1 MTRSASPKLGA
12 YAGLAALGMLA
23 ALALGRAEL
32 AVLAAPFAIAV
43 AVGVPWVA
51 DPGIRAWVTI
61 ERDRLI
67 EGGEV
72 GVEVELESVSGAPRV
87 EALLVLPAGVEVV
100 GANPVARRLPPGASR
115 SVEFRVRA
123 QRWGVYRVGEVALR
137 TRDPLGFF
145 TFETQIDQSQAV
157 KVYPHPEELRTMLRP
172 LDTQPFGGNQVAR
185 SKGEGI
191 EFADLRPFAVGD
203 RLRRINW
210 RASARRGT
218 LWVNEL
224 HPERNTDVV
233 IFLDSFAEARRDD
246 RGTLDMAVRA
256 AASLADRY
264 LKHKDRV
271 GLVSFGGVL
280 NWLTPATGLV
290 QLYRIVDSLL
300 DTEIMLSYAW
310 KDIEIVPRR
319 TLPPQALILALT
331 PLLDERAVGAMLD
344 LRTRGFDLAV
354 IEVSPE
360 PFAPAPAPEDELGR
374 FAHRLWLLRR
384 EALRDRFRSLGV
396 PIAEWREGSGLQA
409 PIEEVRAF
417 RRYARARR

>member
-1 MTRSASPKLGA
+1 LRRSASPKLAA

-32 AVLAAPFAIAV
+32 AVLAAPFAVAV
-43 AVGVPWVA
+43 AVGVPWAA
-51 DPGIRAWVTI
+51 DPGLRAWITLD
-61 ERDRLI
+61 RDRII

-72 GVEVELESVSGAPRV
+72 GVEVELESVLGTQRLEVLLIAPDG
-87 EALLVLPAGVEVV
+87 LEVV
-100 GANPVARRLPPGASR
+100 GANPVALRLAAGASR
-115 SVEFRVRA
+115 PVEFTVRA
-123 QRWGVYRVGEVALR
+123 ERWGAYRLGEVALR
-137 TRDPLGFF
+137 TSDRLGFF
-145 TFETQIDQSQAV
+145 TFETQIDQASPL

-185 SKGEGI
+185 TKGEGI

-233 IFLDSFAEARRDD
+233 VFLDSFAEARRDD
-246 RGTLDMAVRA
+246 RGTLDLAVRA

-271 GLVSFGGVL
+271 GLVSFGGLL

-319 TLPPQALILALT
+319 TLPPQALIVGLT

-360 PFAPAPAPEDELGR
+360 PFVQVPEDELGR

>member
-1 MTRSASPKLGA
+1 LTRSASPKLGA
-12 YAGLAALGMLA
+12 YAGLAAFGMLA

-32 AVLAAPFAIAV
+32 AVLAAPFAIAI
-43 AVGVPWVA
+43 AVGVPWAA
-51 DPGIRAWVTI
+51 DPGLRAWI
-61 ERDRLI
+61 KLERDRII

-72 GVEVELESVSGAPRV
+72 GVEVELESVVGTQRAEV
-87 EALLVLPAGVEVV
+87 LLVLPDGIEVV
-100 GANPVARRLPPGASR
+100 GANPVARRLPAGSTR

-123 QRWGVYRVGEVALR
+123 ERWGVYRLGEVALR
-137 TRDPLGFF
+137 TSDRLGFF
-145 TFETQIDQSQAV
+145 TFETQLDQSQPV

-185 SKGEGI
+185 TKGEGI

-210 RASARRGT
+210 RASARRGS

-264 LKHKDRV
+264 LTHKDRV
-271 GLVSFGGVL
+271 GLVSFGGLL
-280 NWLTPATGLV
+280 NWLTPATGLT

-319 TLPPQALILALT
+319 TLPPQALILGLT

-360 PFAPAPAPEDELGR
+360 PFTPAPADELGR

-396 PIAEWREGSGLQA
+396 PIAEWREGVGVQA

>member
-1 MTRSASPKLGA
+1 LTRSASPKLGA

-23 ALALGRAEL
+23 ALALGQAEL
-32 AVLAAPFAIAV
+32 AVLAAPFAVAV
-43 AVGVPWVA
+43 AVGVPWAA
-51 DPGIRAWVTI
+51 DPGLRAWVTLD
-61 ERDRLI
+61 RDRII

-72 GVEVELESVSGAPRV
+72 GVEVELESIAGTQRLEV
-87 EALLVLPAGVEVV
+87 LLVLPDGLEVMGADSVALRLAAGS
-100 GANPVARRLPPGASR
+100 SR
-115 SVEFRVRA
+115 TTDFTVRA
-123 QRWGVYRVGEVALR
+123 PRWGSYRLGEVALR
-137 TRDPLGFF
+137 TNDRLGFF
-145 TFETQIDQSQAV
+145 TYETQIDQATPL

-271 GLVSFGGVL
+271 GLVSFGGIL

-319 TLPPQALILALT
+319 TLPPQALIIGLT

-354 IEVSPE
+354 VEVSPE
-360 PFAPAPAPEDELGR
+360 PFTPPPEDELGQ
-374 FAHRLWLLRR
+374 FAYRLWLLRR
-384 EALRDRFRSLGV
+384 DARRDRFRSLGV

>member
-1 MTRSASPKLGA
+1 MTRSPSPKLGA

-23 ALALGRAEL
+23 ALALGQAEL
-32 AVLAAPFAIAV
+32 AVLAAPFAVAV
-43 AVGVPWVA
+43 AVGVPWAA
-51 DPGIRAWVTI
+51 DPGLRAWVTLD
-61 ERDRLI
+61 RDRII

-72 GVEVELESVSGAPRV
+72 GVEVELESIAGAQRLEV
-87 EALLVLPAGVEVV
+87 LLVLPDGLEVV
-100 GANPVARRLPPGASR
+100 GADSVALRLPAGGSR
-115 SVEFRVRA
+115 TTDFTVRA
-123 QRWGVYRVGEVALR
+123 PRWGAYRLGEVALR
-137 TRDPLGFF
+137 TSDRLGFF
-145 TFETQIDQSQAV
+145 TYETQIDQATPL

-271 GLVSFGGVL
+271 GLVSFGGIL

-319 TLPPQALILALT
+319 TLPPQALVIGLT

-354 IEVSPE
+354 VEVSPE
-360 PFAPAPAPEDELGR
+360 PFTPPPEDELGQ
-374 FAHRLWLLRR
+374 FAYRLWLLRR
-384 EALRDRFRSLGV
+384 DARRDRFRSLGV

>member
-1 MTRSASPKLGA
+1 LTRSASPKLGA
-12 YAGLAALGMLA
+12 YAGLAALGLLA

-32 AVLAAPFAIAV
+32 AVLAAPFAVAV
-43 AVGVPWVA
+43 AVGVPWAA
-51 DPGIRAWVTI
+51 DPGMRAWVRI
-61 ERDRLI
+61 DRDRII

-72 GVEVELESVSGAPRV
+72 GVEVELESVVGAQRLEV
-87 EALLVLPAGVEVV
+87 LLVAPDGLEVV
-100 GANPVARRLPPGASR
+100 GSNPVALRLTPGTSR
-115 SVEFRVRA
+115 STEFTVRA
-123 QRWGVYRVGEVALR
+123 PQWGVYRVGEVALR
-137 TRDPLGFF
+137 SSDRFGFF
-145 TFETQIDQSQAV
+145 TFETQIDQAV
-157 KVYPHPEELRTMLRP
+157 PLKVYPHPEELRTMLRP

-185 SKGEGI
+185 TKGEGI

-271 GLVSFGGVL
+271 GLVSFGGLL

-319 TLPPQALILALT
+319 TLPPQALVVGLT

-344 LRTRGFDLAV
+344 LRRRGFDLAV

-360 PFAPAPAPEDELGR
+360 PFTPQPEDELGR
-374 FAHRLWLLRR
+374 FAHRLWRLRR
-384 EALRDRFRSLGV
+384 DALRDRFRSLGV
-396 PIAEWREGSGLQA
+396 PIAEWREGTGVQA

>member
-1 MTRSASPKLGA
+1 LTRSASPKLGA
-12 YAGLAALGMLA
+12 YAGLAALGLLA

-32 AVLAAPFAIAV
+32 AVLAAPFAVAV
-43 AVGVPWVA
+43 AVGVPWSA
-51 DPGIRAWVTI
+51 DPGMRAWI
-61 ERDRLI
+61 RLDRDRII

-72 GVEVELESVSGAPRV
+72 GVDVELESVLGVQRLEV
-87 EALLVLPAGVEVV
+87 LLVTPDGLEVV
-100 GANPVARRLPPGASR
+100 GANPVALRLAPGASR
-115 SVEFRVRA
+115 STEFTVRA
-123 QRWGVYRVGEVALR
+123 PRWGTFRLGEVALR
-137 TRDPLGFF
+137 SNDRLGFF
-145 TFETQIDQSQAV
+145 TFETQIDQAAPL

-233 IFLDSFAEARRDD
+233 IFLDSFAEARRGD

-271 GLVSFGGVL
+271 GLVSFGGLL

-310 KDIEIVPRR
+310 KDIEVVPRR
-319 TLPPQALILALT
+319 TLPPQALVVGLT

-344 LRTRGFDLAV
+344 LRRRGFDLAV

-360 PFAPAPAPEDELGR
+360 PFTPPPEDELGR
-374 FAHRLWLLRR
+374 FAHRLWRLRR
-384 EALRDRFRSLGV
+384 DALRDRFRSLGV
-396 PIAEWREGSGLQA
+396 PIAEWREGTGVQA

>member
-1 MTRSASPKLGA
+1 LIRTASPKLGA
-12 YAGLAALGMLA
+12 YAGLSALGLLA
-23 ALALGRAEL
+23 ALAFGRAEL
-32 AVLAAPFAIAV
+32 AVLAVPFAIAI
-43 AVGVPWVA
+43 ATAVPWVA
-51 DPGIRAWVTI
+51 DPALRAWVRLD
-61 ERDRLI
+61 RDRII

-72 GVEVELESVSGAPRV
+72 VVEVDLESALGAQRV
-87 EALLVLPAGVEVV
+87 EVLLVLPDGTEVV
-100 GANPVARRLPPGASR
+100 GENPVARRLPAGATR
-115 SVEFRVRA
+115 TVEFKVRVP
-123 QRWGVYRVGEVALR
+123 RWGVYRVGEVALR
-137 TRDPLGFF
+137 TTDRLGFF
-145 TFETQIDQSQAV
+145 TFETQVDQTQPV

-233 IFLDSFAEARRDD
+233 IFLDSFAEARRED

-264 LKHKDRV
+264 LTHKDRV

-280 NWLTPATGLV
+280 NWLTPATGIV

-319 TLPPQALILALT
+319 TLPPQALILGLT

-344 LRTRGFDLAV
+344 LRTRGFDLAIV
-354 IEVSPE
+354 EVSPE
-360 PFAPAPAPEDELGR
+360 PFTPVPEDELGR

-384 EALRDRFRSLGV
+384 QALREHFRSLGV
-396 PIAEWREGSGLQA
+396 PLAEWREGIGVQA

>member
-1 MTRSASPKLGA
+1 LTRSATQKLGA

-32 AVLAAPFAIAV
+32 AVLAAPFAIAI
-43 AVGVPWVA
+43 AVGVPWAVE
-51 DPGIRAWVTI
+51 PGLRAWVTLD
-61 ERDRLI
+61 RDRII

-72 GVEVELESVSGAPRV
+72 TVEVELES
-87 EALLVLPAGVEVV
+87 LLGTQRAEVLLMLPDGVEVV
-100 GANPVARRLPPGASR
+100 GANPVARRLPAGSTR
-115 SVEFRVRA
+115 SVEFTVRA
-123 QRWGVYRVGEVALR
+123 ARWGVYRVGEIALR
-137 TRDPLGFF
+137 TSDRLGFF
-145 TFETQIDQSQAV
+145 RFEKQLDQAQPL

-264 LKHKDRV
+264 LTHKDRV

-280 NWLTPATGLV
+280 NWLTPATGLT

-319 TLPPQALILALT
+319 TLPPQALILGLT

-354 IEVSPE
+354 VEVSPE
-360 PFAPAPAPEDELGR
+360 PFTPAPADELGR

-396 PIAEWREGSGLQA
+396 PIAEWREGVGVQA

>member
-23 ALALGRAEL
+23 ALALGQAEL
-32 AVLAAPFAIAV
+32 AVLAAPFAVAV
-43 AVGVPWVA
+43 AVGVPWAA
-51 DPGIRAWVTI
+51 DPGLRAWLTI
-61 ERDRLI
+61 DRDRII

-72 GVEVELESVSGAPRV
+72 GVEVELESVAGVPRL
-87 EALLVLPAGVEVV
+87 ETLLVLPDGLEVT
-100 GANPVARRLPPGASR
+100 GDDLVALRLPAGASR
-115 SVEFRVRA
+115 TTDFTVRA
-123 QRWGVYRVGEVALR
+123 PRWGAYRLGEVALR
-137 TRDPLGFF
+137 TSDRLGFF
-145 TFETQIDQSQAV
+145 TYETQIDQATPL

-256 AASLADRY
+256 AATLAGRY
-264 LKHKDRV
+264 LQRKDRV

-280 NWLTPATGLV
+280 AWLLPATGPV
-290 QLYRIVDSLL
+290 QLYRIVESLI
-300 DTEIMLSYAW
+300 DTEITLSYAW
-310 KDIEIVPRR
+310 KDVDVIPKR
-319 TLPPQALILALT
+319 TLPPKALILAVT
-331 PLLDERAVGAMLD
+331 PLLDERAVGTLLD
-344 LRTRGFDLAV
+344 LRARGFDLAV
-354 IEVSPE
+354 IEVSPT
-360 PFAPAPAPEDELGR
+360 PFAGPGESATDRL
-374 FAHRLWLLRR
+374 AHRLWLMKRR
-384 EALRDRFRSLGV
+384 ALRASYERVGV
-396 PIAEWREGSGLQA
+396 PVVEWRDGVPLAA
-409 PIEEVRAF
+409 PVEEVTAF
-417 RRYARARR
+417 RRHARHARV

>member
-1 MTRSASPKLGA
+1 LTRSASPKLGA
-12 YAGLAALGMLA
+12 YAGLAAFGMLA

-43 AVGVPWVA
+43 AVGVPWAA
-51 DPGIRAWVTI
+51 DPGLRAWITI
-61 ERDRLI
+61 ERERII

-72 GVEVELESVSGAPRV
+72 GVEVELESVVGTQRA
-87 EALLVLPAGVEVV
+87 EALLVVPDGIEVV
-100 GANPVARRLPPGASR
+100 GANPVARRLPAGSTR
-115 SVEFRVRA
+115 SVEFKVRA
-123 QRWGVYRVGEVALR
+123 PRWGVYRLGEVAIR
-137 TRDPLGFF
+137 TTDRLGFF
-145 TFETQIDQSQAV
+145 TFETQFDQARPV

-233 IFLDSFAEARRDD
+233 IFLDSFAEAKRDD

-264 LKHKDRV
+264 LTHKDRV
-271 GLVSFGGVL
+271 GLVSFGGLL
-280 NWLTPATGLV
+280 NWLTPATGLT

-319 TLPPQALILALT
+319 TLPPQALVLGLT

-354 IEVSPE
+354 VEVSPE
-360 PFAPAPAPEDELGR
+360 PFTPPPADELGR

-384 EALRDRFRSLGV
+384 EALRDRFRALGV
-396 PIAEWREGSGLQA
+396 PIAEWREGVGLQA

>member
-1 MTRSASPKLGA
+1 LTRSASPKLGA

-23 ALALGRAEL
+23 ALALGQAEL
-32 AVLAAPFAIAV
+32 AVLAAPFAVAV
-43 AVGVPWVA
+43 AVGVPWAA
-51 DPGIRAWVTI
+51 DPGLRAWLTI
-61 ERDRLI
+61 DRDRII

-72 GVEVELESVSGAPRV
+72 GVEVELESVAGVPRL
-87 EALLVLPAGVEVV
+87 EALLVLPDGLEVT
-100 GANPVARRLPPGASR
+100 GDDLVALRLPAGASR
-115 SVEFRVRA
+115 TTDFTVRA
-123 QRWGVYRVGEVALR
+123 PRWGAYRLGEVALR
-137 TRDPLGFF
+137 TSDRLGFF
-145 TFETQIDQSQAV
+145 TYETQIDQATPL

-319 TLPPQALILALT
+319 TLPPQALVIGLT

-354 IEVSPE
+354 VEVSPE
-360 PFAPAPAPEDELGR
+360 PFTPPPEDELGQ
-374 FAHRLWLLRR
+374 FAYRLWLLRR
-384 EALRDRFRSLGV
+384 DARRDRFRSLGV

>member
-1 MTRSASPKLGA
+1 LTRSASPKLGA

-23 ALALGRAEL
+23 ALALGQAEL
-32 AVLAAPFAIAV
+32 AVLAAPFAVAV
-43 AVGVPWVA
+43 AVGVPWAA
-51 DPGIRAWVTI
+51 DPGLRAWLTI
-61 ERDRLI
+61 DRDRII

-72 GVEVELESVSGAPRV
+72 GVEVELESVAGVPRL
-87 EALLVLPAGVEVV
+87 EALLVLPDGLEVT
-100 GANPVARRLPPGASR
+100 GDDLVALRLPAGASR
-115 SVEFRVRA
+115 TTDFTVRA
-123 QRWGVYRVGEVALR
+123 PRWGAYRLGEVALR
-137 TRDPLGFF
+137 TSDRLGFF
-145 TFETQIDQSQAV
+145 TYETQIDQATPL

-319 TLPPQALILALT
+319 TLPPQALVIGLT
-331 PLLDERAVGAMLD
+331 PLLDERAIGAMLD

-354 IEVSPE
+354 VEVSPE
-360 PFAPAPAPEDELGR
+360 PFTPPPEDELGQ
-374 FAHRLWLLRR
+374 FAYRLWLLRR
-384 EALRDRFRSLGV
+384 DARRDRFRSLGV

>member
-1 MTRSASPKLGA
+1 MGA
-12 YAGLAALGMLA
+12 DSVAL
-23 ALALGRAEL
+23 R
-32 AVLAAPFAIAV
+32 
-43 AVGVPWVA
+43 
-51 DPGIRAWVTI
+51 
-61 ERDRLI
+61 
-67 EGGEV
+67 
-72 GVEVELESVSGAPRV
+72 
-87 EALLVLPAGVEVV
+87 LPAG
-100 GANPVARRLPPGASR
+100 GSR
-115 SVEFRVRA
+115 TTDFTVRA
-123 QRWGVYRVGEVALR
+123 PRWGAYRLGEVALR
-137 TRDPLGFF
+137 TSDRLGFF
-145 TFETQIDQSQAV
+145 TYETQIDQAAPL

-271 GLVSFGGVL
+271 GLVSFGGIL

-319 TLPPQALILALT
+319 TLPPQALVIGLT

-354 IEVSPE
+354 VEVSPE
-360 PFAPAPAPEDELGR
+360 PFTPPPEDELGQ
-374 FAHRLWLLRR
+374 FAYRLWLLRR
-384 EALRDRFRSLGV
+384 DARRDRFRSLGV

>member
-1 MTRSASPKLGA
+1 LTRSASPKLGA

-23 ALALGRAEL
+23 ALALGQAEL
-32 AVLAAPFAIAV
+32 AVLAAPFAVAV
-43 AVGVPWVA
+43 AVGVPWAA
-51 DPGIRAWVTI
+51 DPGLRAWLTI
-61 ERDRLI
+61 DRDRII

-72 GVEVELESVSGAPRV
+72 GVEVELESVAGVPRL
-87 EALLVLPAGVEVV
+87 EALLVLADGLEVT
-100 GANPVARRLPPGASR
+100 GDDLVALRLPAGASR
-115 SVEFRVRA
+115 TTDFTVRA
-123 QRWGVYRVGEVALR
+123 PRWGAYRLGEVALR
-137 TRDPLGFF
+137 TSDRLGFF
-145 TFETQIDQSQAV
+145 TYETQIDQATPL

-319 TLPPQALILALT
+319 TLPPQALVIGLT
-331 PLLDERAVGAMLD
+331 PLLDERAIGAMLD

-354 IEVSPE
+354 VEVSPE
-360 PFAPAPAPEDELGR
+360 PFTPPPEDELGQ
-374 FAHRLWLLRR
+374 FAYRLWLLRR
-384 EALRDRFRSLGV
+384 DARRDRFRSLGV

>member
-1 MTRSASPKLGA
+1 LRRSASPKLAA
-12 YAGLAALGMLA
+12 YAGLAALGLLA

-32 AVLAAPFAIAV
+32 AVLAAPFAVAV
-43 AVGVPWVA
+43 AVGVPWA
-51 DPGIRAWVTI
+51 SDPGLRAWITLDR
-61 ERDRLI
+61 ERLI

-72 GVEVELESVSGAPRV
+72 GVEVELESVVGTHRLEVLLMLPDGL
-87 EALLVLPAGVEVV
+87 EAV
-100 GANPVARRLPPGASR
+100 GANPVALRLSAGASR
-115 SVEFRVRA
+115 PVEFTVRA
-123 QRWGVYRVGEVALR
+123 ERWGAYRLGEVALR
-137 TRDPLGFF
+137 TSDRLGFF
-145 TFETQIDQSQAV
+145 TFETQIDQASPL
-157 KVYPHPEELRTMLRP
+157 KVYPHPEDLRTMLRP

-233 IFLDSFAEARRDD
+233 IFLDSFAEARRDE
-246 RGTLDMAVRA
+246 RGTLDLAVRA

-271 GLVSFGGVL
+271 GLVSFGGLL

-319 TLPPQALILALT
+319 TLPPQALIVGLT

-344 LRTRGFDLAV
+344 LRRRGFDLAV

-360 PFAPAPAPEDELGR
+360 PFVSVPKDELGR

-396 PIAEWREGSGLQA
+396 PIAEWREGTGLQA

-417 RRYARARR
+417 RRYARAQR

>member
-1 MTRSASPKLGA
+1 MNRSATPKLGA

-32 AVLAAPFAIAV
+32 AVLAAPFAVAV
-43 AVGVPWVA
+43 AVGVPWAA
-51 DPGIRAWVTI
+51 DPGLRAWITLD
-61 ERDRLI
+61 RDRII

-72 GVEVELESVSGAPRV
+72 GVEVEVESVVGVQRIEV
-87 EALLVLPAGVEVV
+87 LLVVPDGLEGAGV
-100 GANPVARRLPPGASR
+100 NPVALRLSGGTSR
-115 SVEFRVRA
+115 STDFTVRA
-123 QRWGVYRVGEVALR
+123 ERWGTYRLGNVALR
-137 TRDPLGFF
+137 TSDRLGFF
-145 TFETQIDQSQAV
+145 MFETLIDQARPL

-246 RGTLDMAVRA
+246 RGTLDLAVRA

-280 NWLTPATGLV
+280 NWLRPATGLV

-319 TLPPQALILALT
+319 TLPPQALVLGLT

-360 PFAPAPAPEDELGR
+360 PFTPAPKDELGR
-374 FAHRLWLLRR
+374 FAYRLWLLRR
-384 EALRDRFRSLGV
+384 DALRDRFRSLGV
-396 PIAEWREGSGLQA
+396 PISEWREGTGLQA

-417 RRYARARR
+417 RRYARTRR

>member
-1 MTRSASPKLGA
+1 LTRSATPKLGA

-23 ALALGRAEL
+23 ALALGRPEL
-32 AVLAAPFAIAV
+32 AVLAAPFAVAV
-43 AVGVPWVA
+43 AAGVPWAV
-51 DPGIRAWVTI
+51 DPRLRAWVTL
-61 ERDRLI
+61 ERDRMI
-67 EGGEV
+67 EGGEIT
-72 GVEVELESVSGAPRV
+72 VEVELESGLGAQRV
-87 EALLVLPAGVEVV
+87 EVLLVQPEGVEVV
-100 GANPVARRLPPGASR
+100 GSNPVARRLAPGGSR
-115 SVEFRVRA
+115 SVEFKVSAR
-123 QRWGVYRVGEVALR
+123 RWGVYRLGEVALR
-137 TRDPLGFF
+137 TTDSLGFF
-145 TFETQIDQSQAV
+145 TFETTIDEARPL

-172 LDTQPFGGNQVAR
+172 LETQPFGGNQVAR

-191 EFADLRPFAVGD
+191 EFADLRPFVVGD

-233 IFLDSFAEARRDD
+233 IFLDSFAEARRGE

-264 LKHKDRV
+264 LTHKDRV

-280 NWLTPATGLV
+280 NWLTPATGLT

-300 DTEIMLSYAW
+300 DTEIILSYAW

-319 TLPPQALILALT
+319 TLPPQGLIVALS
-331 PLLDERAVGAMLD
+331 PLLDERAVGALLD

-360 PFAPAPAPEDELGR
+360 PFTPAPADATGE

-384 EALRDRFRSLGV
+384 SALRDRFRSLGV
-396 PIAEWREGSGLQA
+396 PIAEWREGVGVQA

>member
-1 MTRSASPKLGA
+1 MTRSATPKLGA

-23 ALALGRAEL
+23 ALALGRPEL
-32 AVLAAPFAIAV
+32 AVLAAPFAVAV
-43 AVGVPWVA
+43 AAGVPWAV
-51 DPGIRAWVTI
+51 DPHIRMWVTL
-61 ERDRLI
+61 ERDRMV
-67 EGGEV
+67 EGGEIT
-72 GVEVELESVSGAPRV
+72 VEVELECGVGAQRAEV
-87 EALLVLPAGVEVV
+87 LLVEPEGVEVV
-100 GANPVARRLPPGASR
+100 GANPVARRLTPGGSR
-115 SVEFRVRA
+115 SIEFKVRA
-123 QRWGVYRVGEVALR
+123 RRWGVYRLGELAVR
-137 TRDPLGFF
+137 TSDSFGFF
-145 TFETQIDQSQAV
+145 RFETTIDQSRPL

-172 LDTQPFGGNQVAR
+172 LETQPFGGNQVAR
-185 SKGEGI
+185 AKGEGI
-191 EFADLRPFAVGD
+191 EFADLRPFVVGD

-233 IFLDSFAEARRDD
+233 IFLDSFAEARRGE

-264 LKHKDRV
+264 LTHKDRV

-280 NWLTPATGLV
+280 NWLTPATGLT

-300 DTEIMLSYAW
+300 DTEIILSYAW

-319 TLPPQALILALT
+319 TLPPQGLIVALS
-331 PLLDERAVGAMLD
+331 PLLDERAVGALLD

-354 IEVSPE
+354 VEVSPE
-360 PFAPAPAPEDELGR
+360 PFAPAPAPDDLTGE

-384 EALRDRFRSLGV
+384 AALRDRFRSLGV
-396 PIAEWREGSGLQA
+396 PIAEWREGVGVQA